1 MANDT
6 QSTCKSKDDESNS
19 SKKKPVT
26 GKRSSTPGSAV
37 VDTSGLRRS
46 TRETPSRKQ
55 ISSSPSTTRKSERIE
70 KRTPTATPLK
80 RKLEIVEK
88 KRMPSPLRRSD
99 RGKKHLSWSSSGSKK
114 SEKGSAS
121 SDVKRK
127 KLKREKSVKQ
137 LTLGAREMSRR
148 EKRDPKPVG
157 VNKKRMDAR
166 TYKSLFKHRR
176 RRDIAPDF
184 DVEMEKQD
192 KLSQVDS
199 SDCEGSVSKQVD
211 DKEDGGDECSESMGK
226 LLREG
231 GIEEACEGGAEG
243 SHPRLNIVDAEALG
257 NHGEVA
263 LSCSSQKHSSM
274 EEPHEPS
281 EGNDL
286 YASKNGA
293 GVEETLDDAKMVQ
306 VYCSAVEKLR
316 TPELAGSAG
325 MGRSL
330 DGVID
335 EQTGDRVASKRKRH
349 TVEMDCKASTS
360 ANKANCKS
368 NADAVFLPSS
378 ECKSDDFDG
387 TCVTCSKRLRVD
399 YDSSMQELCFCNQAI
414 NKDLCGTSIAKDR
427 GEPEAFVRGSI
438 DKNDGTAHRKKCCDG
453 KGCSRS
459 YHLQCLDPP
468 LDDVPPGDWHCSSCV
483 KKKIESGVYSVSE
496 GVESIWDAREAEVQD
511 IEGLQKQKQYFV
523 KYKGL
528 AHFHNHWV
536 PETQLLLEAPL
547 LVSKFNRKNQVKV
560 MNWREEWRVP
570 HRFLK
575 KRLLTSP
582 KQQDDHHSEHAG
594 DSSNCHNEW
603 LVKWC
608 GLDYEHATWEL
619 ENASFLHS
627 PQAQNLIR
635 EYENRHQ
642 RAKEAASFAI
652 LDKMKK
658 RSLSKLSKLPAGVPN
673 GNCNHL
679 SAVSKLHEYWLNGQN
694 AVVID
699 DQERVMEVI
708 LFILSLVSDVSQPF
722 LIITNS
728 CALSLWEAEF
738 SRLSSST
745 NVVVYSGN
753 KDSRRIIRTFELY
766 EEGGCIMFQVLL
778 STVEAIVED
787 LEVINCFRWEGI
799 IVDEC
804 QHTGISKHFGQIKML
819 TTEIRVLL
827 YNGRVKDGIAEHL
840 NLLSLLDSPSDS
852 DSNNGLQTDLNDN
865 LDKLRERLKRFVAY
879 RCNPESPKFIEY
891 WVPVLLSNEQLEQY
905 CATLFSNSS
914 SLRSC
919 LKNDPVGALRDILI
933 STRKC
938 CDHPYIADPL
948 LRGVLA
954 KGLSEVEFMDVG
966 IKASGKLRLLDTI
979 LSEIKNRG
987 VRVVILFQLISGSG
1001 RDSIGDILEDFIRQ
1015 RFGKDSY
1022 ERVDHGGVL
1031 LSKKH
1036 AAMNKFNDKGSER
1049 FVFLLENRACLPS
1062 IKLSS
1067 VDAIVIFDSD
1077 VNPTNDLRALH
1088 KISIVSSSEPIKIFR
1103 LYSCCTVE
1111 EKLLDLATHDVT
1123 LDSNLQSISRI
1134 IPQLQEQ
1141 TASSESL
1148 VKDVAKEFLALVCQ
1162 HCESTY
1168 TNNSRIIKVRYSGTA
1183 YSKNGS
1189 LLGESLLGELKTQL
1203 TGGEP
1208 HVFWAKLLEG
1218 RCPQW
1223 RYSSGQSQRNRK
1235 RVHYFNDS
1243 PKKPE
1248 VKTDEVGKKRKKVVN
1263 NSADPA
1269 SLSPRLK
1276 EGELL
1281 RIREVN
1287 ERNCLFFQIDIIF
1300 RLSLTFCR
1308 KLYSYSDFHV
1318 LSLLMASLNSTGGS
1332 EVAADNGS
1340 QFLPR
1345 STACVTRI
1353 QCVQTTMLPASPFPS
1368 NVVSSLS
1375 KVQMIESEEGI
1386 RLHDVQQKLNV
1397 LLKLEISKLCEILQ
1411 LSKETE
1417 LVKSYISLSSSL
1429 YISLHLN
1436 CEFLPREIESNYCFI
1451 QNYISSLK
1459 NSLHPKFQNFL
1470 STYEDVKDMVG
1481 KFLEYVVSNHH
1492 VNREPATILQAFQIS
1507 LCWIAAS
1514 LLKHKVDKK
1523 ESLAL
1528 ARQHLNFG
1536 CTDEEANNV
1545 HSKLRLLK
1553 KMFLRHVDNFKEL
1566 ESPKDSI
1573 SATED
1578 IMKELPDA
1586 RMSQSVAP
1594 SQQHVKVE
1602 IEERSENCELA
1613 EDRLLSQ
1620 KKHGAKH
1627 KLEKKELSKSMKRMQ
1642 KKCDKRMIKLNQKQH
1657 EEIQEFYR
1665 IFEEENIQLQKEHKL
1680 ETALVRSIH
1689 SNIAVRLDKLK
1700 RLDDEFMKKMEE
1712 RKREKDIRH
1721 KELEAKQLAER
1732 NEERQKAVCLLE
1744 KMKSRLQAE
1753 SSGEMPLYRSE
1764 YGGTSEQVHC
1774 TAENVATVSGCLI
1787 EEQNPNE
1794 LQDTEV
1800 APSDM
1805 PRTAASEAVGCGVT
1819 NETPTIELHL
1829 NHETDAIDP
1838 MASHRSASG
1847 FKQLSILRSPENN
1860 VVVNPPSAEQIPAGA
1875 PSSVQ
1880 EVCESARNKL
1890 AIQDECSH
1898 SSTSTGMHDGDA
1910 PATGSRSVLQ
1920 QVEVSTLHPTDDR
1933 TTDQTNH
1940 RTLVIEQ
1947 AEQLQLS
1954 ASTDS
1959 PVDHNQPE
1967 SHTAS
1972 GVQLP
1977 VEGHNASQSVEAAQQ
1992 FEGPAVPSN
2001 RAVMQPGANLA
2012 PLLPL
2017 HAIDVPP
2024 HQNQPDLHLAVGND
2038 HQPSSEWCTSFQNA
2052 GASSQ
2057 LLEDTAGVPNQV
2069 IPGTQLGMHPPSDT
2083 PLGGFGTHLPLR
2095 NAHQM
2100 ASRIQ
2105 NQPLHADPL
2114 QNELERLRKETDQAI
2129 KAHEDTKL
2137 RLKSDCDKEIEEI
2150 VAEIRRKFEAKLQDA
2165 EASFL
2170 LKKKELDANHGKVL
2184 MNKILAEAFRSKCLD
2199 LRPSG
2204 ALGIQQVVPSS
2215 FLQHLQL
2222 LASQTAPRPS
2232 PVTAAASQQTTAPL
2246 PQVVHHSSALFSSM
2260 PTRPPHIV
2268 PITPPTGNSQVV
2280 GEIRAPAPHL
2290 LPFRPSSSMSATSIP
2305 SLPRGLPSQHA
2316 QRNLPTIS
2324 PLVLPVLPRPPPP
2337 PPQHEISGRLPSL
2350 QNSSPPVAGMVVD
2363 IDSQPCEHPPN
2374 VLPPLPNLGLKF
2386 GLLDLSQFGAPG
2398 SEGVSERVNL
2408 AATSGVVT
2416 DVVVVGVCSG
2426 ERAFEVDIWEEANER
2441 SILNIWIA
2449 LGLCA
2454 IGKVIEK
2461 KIVKVFFCFFF
2472 EVKILIC

>member
-6 QSTCKSKDDESNS
+6 QSTCKSRDDESNS
-19 SKKKPVT
+19 SKKKPVI

-70 KRTPTATPLK
+70 KRTPTTTPLK

-184 DVEMEKQD
+184 DEEMEKQD

-231 GIEEACEGGAEG
+231 GIEEACEAGAEG

-293 GVEETLDDAKMVQ
+293 GVEEALDDAKMVQ

-368 NADAVFLPSS
+368 NADAVSLPSS
-378 ECKSDDFDG
+378 ECKSDNFDG

-399 YDSSMQELCFCNQAI
+399 YDSSMQELCFCNQTI
-414 NKDLCGTSIAKDR
+414 NKDLCGTSIAKV

-438 DKNDGTAHRKKCCDG
+438 DKNDGTAHRKKSLLDAQIDGHENICVICKLGGKLLCCDG

-496 GVESIWDAREAEVQD
+496 GVESIWDAREVKVQD

-547 LVSKFNRKNQVKV
+547 LVSKFNRKNQV

-652 LDKMKK
+652 VDKTKK
-658 RSLSKLSKLPAGVPN
+658 RSLSKLSKLLAGVPN

-679 SAVSKLHEYWLNGQN
+679 SAVSKLHEYWFNGQN

-699 DQERVMEVI
+699 DQERVIEVI
-708 LFILSLVSDVSQPF
+708 LFILSLVSDVTQPF

-753 KDSRRIIRTFELY
+753 KDSRRIIRTFEFY

-879 RCNPESPKFIEY
+879 GCNPESPKFIEY
-891 WVPVLLSNEQLEQY
+891 WVPFCYPMSNLS
-905 CATLFSNSS
+905 S
-914 SLRSC
+914 
-919 LKNDPVGALRDILI
+919 I
-933 STRKC
+933 C

-1031 LSKKH
+1031 LSKKY

-1077 VNPTNDLRALH
+1077 LNPTNDLRALH

-1123 LDSNLQSISRI
+1123 LDSNLQSISRSTSHM
-1134 IPQLQEQ
+1134 LLMWGASYLFNKLEEFHDSN
-1141 TASSESL
+1141 TSTTGANASSESL

-1168 TNNSRIIKVRYSGTA
+1168 TNNSCIIKVRYGGTA

-1203 TGGEP
+1203 TDGEP

-1281 RIREVN
+1281 R
-1287 ERNCLFFQIDIIF
+1287 D
-1300 RLSLTFCR
+1300 
-1308 KLYSYSDFHV
+1308 KG
-1318 LSLLMASLNSTGGS
+1318 GGS

-1345 STACVTRI
+1345 STGCVTR
-1353 QCVQTTMLPASPFPS
+1353 TLSTNNHASTSPFPS

-1375 KVQMIESEEGI
+1375 KVQMVESEEGI

-1397 LLKLEISKLCEILQ
+1397 LLKLEISKLSEILQ
-1411 LSKETE
+1411 LS
-1417 LVKSYISLSSSL
+1417 
-1429 YISLHLN
+1429 
-1436 CEFLPREIESNYCFI
+1436 
-1451 QNYISSLK
+1451 
-1459 NSLHPKFQNFL
+1459 
-1470 STYEDVKDMVG
+1470 EDVKDMVG

-1594 SQQHVKVE
+1594 SQQNVKVE

-1689 SNIAVRLDKLK
+1689 SNIA
-1700 RLDDEFMKKMEE
+1700 
-1712 RKREKDIRH
+1712 
-1721 KELEAKQLAER
+1721 
-1732 NEERQKAVCLLE
+1732 
-1744 KMKSRLQAE
+1744 
-1753 SSGEMPLYRSE
+1753 
-1764 YGGTSEQVHC
+1764 
-1774 TAENVATVSGCLI
+1774 
-1787 EEQNPNE
+1787 
-1794 LQDTEV
+1794 
-1800 APSDM
+1800 
-1805 PRTAASEAVGCGVT
+1805 
-1819 NETPTIELHL
+1819 
-1829 NHETDAIDP
+1829 
-1838 MASHRSASG
+1838 
-1847 FKQLSILRSPENN
+1847 
-1860 VVVNPPSAEQIPAGA
+1860 
-1875 PSSVQ
+1875 
-1880 EVCESARNKL
+1880 

-1898 SSTSTGMHDGDA
+1898 LSTSTGMHDGDA

-1992 FEGPAVPSN
+1992 FEGSAVPSN

-2024 HQNQPDLHLAVGND
+2024 HQNQPDSHLAVGND
-2038 HQPSSEWCTSFQNA
+2038 HQPSSEWCTAFQNA

-2069 IPGTQLGMHPPSDT
+2069 IPGTQLEMHPPIDT

-2105 NQPLHADPL
+2105 NQPLYADPL

-2204 ALGIQQVVPSS
+2204 VLGIQQVVPSS

-2232 PVTAAASQQTTAPL
+2232 PVTGSASTVPAAVSQQTTAPL

-2324 PLVLPVLPRPPPP
+2324 PLVLPVLPRPPTPPPTPPP

-2374 VLPPLPNLGLKF
+2374 ALPPLPNLGLKF
-2386 GLLDLSQFGAPG
+2386 GSLDLSQFGAPG
-2398 SEGVSERVNL
+2398 SEGVSGRVNL

-2416 DVVVVGVCSG
+2416 DVVCVS
-2426 ERAFEVDIWEEANER
+2426 DDDD
-2441 SILNIWIA
+2441 
-2449 LGLCA
+2449 
-2454 IGKVIEK
+2454 
-2461 KIVKVFFCFFF
+2461 
-2472 EVKILIC
+2472 

>member
-19 SKKKPVT
+19 SKKKPVI

-37 VDTSGLRRS
+37 VGTSGLRRS

-211 DKEDGGDECSESMGK
+211 DREDGGDECSESMGK

-231 GIEEACEGGAEG
+231 GIEGACEGGAEG

-281 EGNDL
+281 ERNDL

-293 GVEETLDDAKMVQ
+293 GVEETLDDAKRVQ

-368 NADAVFLPSS
+368 NADAVSLPSS

-438 DKNDGTAHRKKCCDG
+438 NKNDGTAHRKKSLLDAQIDGHENICVICKLGGKLLCCDG

-496 GVESIWDAREAEVQD
+496 GVESIWDAREVEVQD

-528 AHFHNHWV
+528 AHVHNHWV

-582 KQQDDHHSEHAG
+582 KQQDDHHSEHDG

-652 LDKMKK
+652 VDKKK
-658 RSLSKLSKLPAGVPN
+658 KKSLSKLSKLPAGVPN

-679 SAVSKLHEYWLNGQN
+679 SAVSKLHEYWFNGQN

-699 DQERVMEVI
+699 DQERVIEVI

-753 KDSRRIIRTFELY
+753 KDSRRIIRTFEFY

-778 STVEAIVED
+778 STVEAVVED

-840 NLLSLLDSPSDS
+840 NLLSLLDSPSDL

-879 RCNPESPKFIEY
+879 GCNPESPKFIEY

-919 LKNDPVGALRDILI
+919 LRNDPVGALRDILI

-966 IKASGKLRLLDTI
+966 IKASGKLQLLDTI

-1077 VNPTNDLRALH
+1077 LNPTNDLRALH

-1123 LDSNLQSISRI
+1123 LDSNLQSISRSTSHM
-1134 IPQLQEQ
+1134 LLMWGASYLFNKLEEFHDSN
-1141 TASSESL
+1141 TSTTGANVSSESL

-1168 TNNSRIIKVRYSGTA
+1168 TNNSRIMKVRYGGTA

-1203 TGGEP
+1203 TDGEP

-1281 RIREVN
+1281 R
-1287 ERNCLFFQIDIIF
+1287 D
-1300 RLSLTFCR
+1300 
-1308 KLYSYSDFHV
+1308 KG
-1318 LSLLMASLNSTGGS
+1318 GGS

-1345 STACVTRI
+1345 STACVTRTL
-1353 QCVQTTMLPASPFPS
+1353 CTNNYASTSPFPS

-1375 KVQMIESEEGI
+1375 KVQMVESEEGI

-1397 LLKLEISKLCEILQ
+1397 LLKLEISKLSEILQ
-1411 LSKETE
+1411 LS
-1417 LVKSYISLSSSL
+1417 
-1429 YISLHLN
+1429 
-1436 CEFLPREIESNYCFI
+1436 
-1451 QNYISSLK
+1451 
-1459 NSLHPKFQNFL
+1459 
-1470 STYEDVKDMVG
+1470 EDVKDMVG

-1594 SQQHVKVE
+1594 SQQNVKVE

-1627 KLEKKELSKSMKRMQ
+1627 KLEKKELSKSLKRMQ

-1721 KELEAKQLAER
+1721 KELESKQLAER

-1744 KMKSRLQAE
+1744 KMKSLLQAE
-1753 SSGEMPLYRSE
+1753 SSGEMPLYGSE
-1764 YGGTSEQVHC
+1764 YGGTSEQVHS
-1774 TAENVATVSGCLI
+1774 TAENVATVSGCLV

-1847 FKQLSILRSPENN
+1847 FKQLSILRSSNDAPENN

-1880 EVCESARNKL
+1880 EVCESARNEL

-1977 VEGHNASQSVEAAQQ
+1977 VEGLNASQSVEAAQQ

-2012 PLLPL
+2012 PLPL

-2024 HQNQPDLHLAVGND
+2024 HQNQPDSHLAVGND

-2069 IPGTQLGMHPPSDT
+2069 IPGTQLGMHPPIDT

-2105 NQPLHADPL
+2105 NQPLYADPL

-2129 KAHEDTKL
+2129 KVHEDTKL

-2232 PVTAAASQQTTAPL
+2232 PVTGSASTVPAAASQQTTAPL

-2290 LPFRPSSSMSATSIP
+2290 KPFRPSSSMSATSIP
-2305 SLPRGLPSQHA
+2305 SLTRGLPSQHA

-2324 PLVLPVLPRPPPP
+2324 PLVLPVLPRPPPPPPP

-2374 VLPPLPNLGLKF
+2374 VLPPLPNLGSKF

-2398 SEGVSERVNL
+2398 SEGVSGRVNL

-2416 DVVVVGVCSG
+2416 DVVCVS
-2426 ERAFEVDIWEEANER
+2426 DDDD
-2441 SILNIWIA
+2441 
-2449 LGLCA
+2449 
-2454 IGKVIEK
+2454 
-2461 KIVKVFFCFFF
+2461 
-2472 EVKILIC
+2472 